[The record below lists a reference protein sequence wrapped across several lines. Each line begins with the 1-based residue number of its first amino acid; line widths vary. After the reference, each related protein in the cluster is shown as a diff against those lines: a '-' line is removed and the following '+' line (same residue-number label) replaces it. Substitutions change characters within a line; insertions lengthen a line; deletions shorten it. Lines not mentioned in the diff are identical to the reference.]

1 MGGLGEGGGEDKN
14 GEGRREKQKVAE
26 AEEREKEGGKD
37 GVSSEKDGVSS
48 ESPAGA
54 TMNRG
59 SPVCIRMQKDHVK
72 DVQVQCI
79 MKTPKSASM
88 H

>member
-1 MGGLGEGGGEDKN
+1 MGGLGEGGGDDKN

-26 AEEREKEGGKD
+26 AEEREKEGG
-37 GVSSEKDGVSS
+37 KDGVSS